1 MKRFIYQFI
10 SLVFSLAVLIFI
22 FQLMWILAIPV
33 LLVFLSIWAINGMKK
48 YWEKGKIPPSAT
60 GPIRPHQVIDVEYRE
75 VEKE

>member
-1 MKRFIYQFI
+1 MKQFLYQ
-10 SLVFSLAVLIFI
+10 LLALTFSLTVLILI
-22 FQLMWILAIPV
+22 FQLMWILAIPA
-33 LLVFLSIWAINGMKK
+33 LIVFLSIWAINGMKK

>member
-1 MKRFIYQFI
+1 MKQFLYQ
-10 SLVFSLAVLIFI
+10 LLALTFSLTVLILI
-22 FQLMWILAIPV
+22 FQLMWILAIPA
-33 LLVFLSIWAINGMKK
+33 LIVFLTIWAINGMKK

>member
-1 MKRFIYQFI
+1 MKQFLYQ
-10 SLVFSLAVLIFI
+10 LLALTFSLTVLILI
-22 FQLMWILAIPV
+22 FQLMWILAIPA
-33 LLVFLSIWAINGMKK
+33 LIVFFGIWAINGMKK